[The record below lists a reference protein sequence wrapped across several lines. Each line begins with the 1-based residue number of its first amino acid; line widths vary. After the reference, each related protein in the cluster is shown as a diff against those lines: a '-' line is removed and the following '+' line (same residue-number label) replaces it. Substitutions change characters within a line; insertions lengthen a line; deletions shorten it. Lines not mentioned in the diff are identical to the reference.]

1 MGQFNYADILKD
13 IKRFDTKQLEELSKD
28 IRKKIL
34 ETAENNG
41 GHLASNLGIVET
53 MVALY
58 HVFDFPIDKLIFD
71 VGHQCYAHKILSGR
85 ESAFSTIRTND
96 GLSGFPNKEESDHDL
111 FTTGHAGTS
120 ISSGLGVCTARDKL
134 GQDHFVIS
142 VVGDGSIV
150 NGLNLEALSFS
161 QEKPKKFIVILND
174 NGMSISKNI
183 NGLYQFISK
192 GTTKKGYI
200 KSKKL
205 ILKTFGNSF
214 VTRFF
219 ASVKNF
225 IKRVVRKHDSF
236 EEFGFKYVGIVDGND
251 VGDIVKILSRIK
263 LASQNEAILLHVKT
277 TKGKGYKKAEEKA
290 DMYHGVGKELKNE
303 SGDFSLA
310 LGEKINELMDKDPS
324 VVAIT
329 AGMKDGTGLFAVEKE
344 HPESFIDVGIA
355 EEFAITSAAGMAEG
369 GLKPIVAMYSTFMQR
384 AYDQLLHDVCL
395 QNLPVVICLDRSG
408 LVGMDGKTHQGVFD
422 LSYLLHMPNL
432 TIFAPSSTE
441 EFKDILEYSLSLAK
455 PVAIRYPKNQKEN
468 IKTLSIKEGLWERI
482 KDGEKVTLVAV
493 GPNMVNL
500 AKEFAGKN
508 EGVGVV
514 SARTVKPLCE
524 KTLDQ
529 IKNTVVVTLEE
540 NSEIGGFGSL
550 VAKYYS
556 QNGYSTK
563 VIIKGVPDE
572 FIKHSELKNQLK
584 YCRLSLDALNED
596 LSEFLK

>member
-1 MGQFNYADILKD
+1 MVQFNYEDILKD
-13 IKRFDTKQLEELSKD
+13 IKTFNTKQLEELSKD
-28 IRKKIL
+28 IREKIL

-58 HVFDFPIDKLIFD
+58 HVFDFPTDKLIFD

-96 GLSGFPNKEESDHDL
+96 GLSGFPNREESAHDL

-134 GQDHFVIS
+134 NQDYSVIS
-142 VVGDGSIV
+142 VVGDGSLF

-219 ASVKNF
+219 AFIKNF
-225 IKRVVRKHDSF
+225 VKRIVRKHDSF

-251 VGDIVKILSRIK
+251 VGDLVKILSRIK

-277 TKGKGYKKAEEKA
+277 TKGKGYKQAEEKA

-303 SGDFSLA
+303 SGDFSLS
-310 LGEKINELMDKDPS
+310 LGEKINELIEKDKK

-344 HPESFIDVGIA
+344 HPENFIDVGIA

-369 GLKPIVAMYSTFMQR
+369 GLKPIVALYSTFMQR

-395 QNLPVVICLDRSG
+395 QNLPVVICLDRAG

-432 TIFAPSSTE
+432 VVFAPSSTQ
-441 EFKDILEYSLSLAK
+441 EFKDILEYSLSLEK
-455 PVAIRYPKNQKEN
+455 PVVIRYPKNQKEN
-468 IKTLSIKEGLWERI
+468 RKALSIREGLWERL
-482 KDGEKVTLVAV
+482 KEGDKVTLLAV
-493 GPNMVNL
+493 GPNMVAL
-500 AKEFAGKN
+500 AKEIAT
-508 EGVGVV
+508 EYQGVGVV
-514 SARTVKPLCE
+514 SARTVKPLCT
-524 KTLDQ
+524 KTLEE
-529 IKNTVVVTLEE
+529 IKDTVVVTLEE

-550 VAKYYS
+550 VLQYYS
-556 QNGYSTK
+556 QKGYQTK
-563 VIIKGVPDE
+563 VVSKGVPDE
-572 FIKHSELKNQLK
+572 FIKHSDVKNQLE
-584 YCRLSLDALNED
+584 YCRLSLETLRED
-596 LSEFLK
+596 LAEFLK

>member
-1 MGQFNYADILKD
+1 MVQFNYEDILKD
-13 IKRFDTKQLEELSKD
+13 IKTFNTKQLEELSKD
-28 IRKKIL
+28 IREKIL

-58 HVFDFPIDKLIFD
+58 HVFDFPTDKLIFD

-96 GLSGFPNKEESDHDL
+96 GLSGFPNREESAHDL

-134 GQDHFVIS
+134 NQDYSVIS
-142 VVGDGSIV
+142 VVGDGSLF

-219 ASVKNF
+219 ASIKNF
-225 IKRVVRKHDSF
+225 VKRIVRKHDSF

-251 VGDIVKILSRIK
+251 VGDLVKILSRIK
-263 LASQNEAILLHVKT
+263 LASQNEAVLLHVKT
-277 TKGKGYKKAEEKA
+277 TKGKGYKQAEEKA

-303 SGDFSLA
+303 SGDFSLS
-310 LGEKINELMDKDPS
+310 LGEKINELIEKDKK

-329 AGMKDGTGLFAVEKE
+329 AGMKGGTGLFAVEKE
-344 HPESFIDVGIA
+344 HPENFIDVGIA

-369 GLKPIVAMYSTFMQR
+369 GLKPIVALYSTFMQR

-395 QNLPVVICLDRSG
+395 QNLPVVICLDRAG

-432 TIFAPSSTE
+432 VVFAPSSTQ

-455 PVAIRYPKNQKEN
+455 PVVIRYPKNQKEN
-468 IKTLSIKEGLWERI
+468 RKALSIREGLWERL
-482 KDGEKVTLVAV
+482 KEGDKVTLLAV
-493 GPNMVNL
+493 GPNMVAL
-500 AKEFAGKN
+500 AKEIATQYQ
-508 EGVGVV
+508 GVGVV
-514 SARTVKPLCE
+514 SARTVKPLCT
-524 KTLDQ
+524 KTLEE
-529 IKNTVVVTLEE
+529 IKDTVVVTLEE

-550 VAKYYS
+550 VLQYYS
-556 QNGYSTK
+556 QKGYQTK
-563 VIIKGVPDE
+563 VVSKGVPDE
-572 FIKHSELKNQLK
+572 FIKHSDVKNQLE
-584 YCRLSLDALNED
+584 YCRLSLETLRED
-596 LSEFLK
+596 LAEFLK